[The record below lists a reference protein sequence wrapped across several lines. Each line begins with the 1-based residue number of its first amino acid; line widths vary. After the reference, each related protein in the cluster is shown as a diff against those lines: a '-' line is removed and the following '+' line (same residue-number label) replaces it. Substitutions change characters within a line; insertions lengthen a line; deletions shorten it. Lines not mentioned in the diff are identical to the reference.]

1 MLCLIHKNSLG
12 QGEERQNH
20 QTENDLCPFLS
31 VLASGAHLL
40 LWDQDRYGT
49 CFRDWASLCLPL
61 PILLL
66 KLQVRGHSLQKALPR
81 PPNPP
86 QGDAIW
92 AHLGAQHINREWYLW
107 CGNGLFFI
115 QRTAV
120 EMIHAVPQTFPFDLF
135 FFSFKTIQLMSRP
148 LYSTRFPFTML
159 IKFSFHFKF
168 IDYFSLHAHCAKL
181 QDSGEMFTILM

>member
-135 FFSFKTIQLMSRP
+135 FSLFQNDSIYVSSTLFHQISF
-148 LYSTRFPFTML
+148 Y
-159 IKFSFHFKF
+159 
-168 IDYFSLHAHCAKL
+168 HAHKILVPL
-181 QDSGEMFTILM
+181 QIHRLFQSSCTLC